1 MKEIT
6 TLVEM
11 EHVVNAGALGW
22 QLSQIYPGRIFF
34 WNTTGRENVVD
45 FPTIYAK
52 EELIR
57 KAGGRIAI

>member
-1 MKEIT
+1 
-6 TLVEM
+6 M